1 MVKKLSHFKSC
12 FQNIDSSRY
21 TKFFNE
27 SKYMSF
33 LIKGDKLFK
42 KCNKICDKVSSSIK
56 KESES
61 KPL

>member
-1 MVKKLSHFKSC
+1 MYKGF
-12 FQNIDSSRY
+12 Y
-21 TKFFNE
+21 E

-42 KCNKICDKVSSSIK
+42 KCNEICDKVSSSIK